1 MTLAEPNQHQLSS
14 LTGRTDLL
22 VDAVARAVSAA
33 TGTQIDPGPADVQA
47 DPLELV
53 PGEPAWAAAAEGTGD
68 VAAVSVLL
76 THDVAD
82 ALGAT
87 DPSGAAWTTAV
98 DTVLESWSR
107 SFGESVGPMTP
118 PTPAEA
124 VGALL
129 PTAGGYDL
137 VAGGLFQG
145 DRHVGTVAL
154 VGRPPQAAHGH
165 VPVGAQDAAPAG
177 APATVPS
184 ATTFAPGP
192 LQALAEV
199 QMSVTAELGR
209 CRMSVQELLGLVPGA
224 VVELDRS
231 AGSPI
236 DLLVNGTLIAR
247 GEVVVVDEEFGV
259 RLTEIV
265 GPED

>member
-1 MTLAEPNQHQLSS
+1 MTIAEPNQDLDGT

-33 TGTQIDPGPADVQA
+33 VGQQVDAGPADVQG
-47 DPLELV
+47 DPSELV
-53 PGEPAWAAAAEGTGD
+53 PADPSWATAAEAHGD

-76 THDVAD
+76 TQDLA
-82 ALGAT
+82 ALMTPDDGA
-87 DPSGAAWTTAV
+87 PEWTAV
-98 DTVLESWSR
+98 LDGVLESWASAI
-107 SFGESVGPMTP
+107 GEAVGQLTP

-129 PTAGGYDL
+129 PSAPGYEL
-137 VAGGLFQG
+137 VAGGLFVG

-154 VGRPPQAAHGH
+154 VGRPPQAGQ
-165 VPVGAQDAAPAG
+165 GAAPTATAVAG
-177 APATVPS
+177 APAP
-184 ATTFAPGP
+184 TTTSPTAPGP

-209 CRMSVQELLGLVPGA
+209 CRMSVQEVLSLLPGA